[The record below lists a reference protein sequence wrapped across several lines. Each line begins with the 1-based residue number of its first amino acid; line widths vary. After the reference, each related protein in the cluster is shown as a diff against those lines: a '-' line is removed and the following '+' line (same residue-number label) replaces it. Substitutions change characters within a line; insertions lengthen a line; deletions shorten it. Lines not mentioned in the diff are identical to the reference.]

1 MEKSLCYNSFL
12 LRSLGRIIVKLLL
25 TNMLL
30 SVCFFTCMA
39 SGLSQNRISNLN
51 WNNVT
56 LSSALK
62 ELGRAG
68 NCKFIFNYDDL
79 SNYKVS
85 AKIDDKN
92 VKECLDILL
101 KDKPFGYEFQ
111 NEFIVIS
118 YKEQAQAKVQEH
130 NIIKGVVRDVDGEP
144 LPGVTVMI
152 LGSNYG
158 VATDVNGAFEL
169 PVPKNQITLVFSFVG
184 MKRQEVKIDGIKSLN
199 VVMQPEATILNE
211 VVATGYQTISRE
223 RSAGSAVILNVQ
235 KLDKIKAPDLKT
247 KLEGMTP
254 GLSTYGGELKIRG
267 TSSFAVSSTPLLVV
281 DGQPVNH
288 SLESI
293 NPDDIESLTI
303 LKDAAATSL
312 YGVRASNGVIVVTT
326 KRGVGEKVKFNIS
339 AGFYVNPL
347 PDMGYMH
354 YASTSDIID
363 YEQEFLFSDPYYMES
378 PQKYFEDKNNP
389 TQSRALTRLERLYY
403 ELSRGNMTQNE
414 VDQSINAMR
423 KNDYR
428 KAYRDAMEQTSVTQD
443 YNLSLSKGGE
453 RSNLF
458 FSIRYENYGQYS
470 KTASSDRISLYLK
483 NELDLTSWFKLAYG
497 ANSYFSNSKAS
508 QANVHY
514 LSAMPYERL
523 ADDEGNPVY
532 QYDNYNYYLAQDIN
546 NTSGL
551 KFMGFN
557 AMEEDGKN
565 MLDAKTMYLK
575 FFAHTD
581 FKILKGLDLGL
592 KFQYEKTNY
601 DSEQYDEEDS
611 YKMRY
616 MINQFASL
624 SGDGRFVYNIPVGG
638 HMREGHDRYNYINFR
653 GQLNYHTTLNNKHD
667 IVALA
672 GGEIR
677 QEGFRRTGGERY
689 GYDADKLTYSQV
701 DWLKLSQNGV
711 VGQLYGAPQKKSE
724 FLGVSDVLHR
734 YISAYAN
741 VGYTYDSRYTVNG
754 SVRVEQADLFGSDPK
769 YRYRPLWSVGA
780 SWNTSNEAF
789 MKDITWVNVL
799 KLRLTYGITG
809 NVDQSSSPYL
819 IGSYMNSPYT
829 NSSITDIRT
838 PPNKMLRWEKTS
850 TFNAGIDFTIF
861 DRLNGTL
868 EYYRRYSSDLLANK
882 TLDPSLGFPSA
893 RVNNGE
899 MQNSGVEM
907 SFSYDW
913 LKSRDWSL
921 NTALTAS
928 YNRNVIKKVGYIPSN
943 ATDMLG
949 NPYSNY
955 LKDDVYGSVYAY
967 RYAGLTEEGNP
978 SVYDENGEIRSNEP
992 VRNINSL
999 ICMGQ
1004 LTPKWN
1010 GGLNISLRWK
1020 TLELFTKFVYYTG
1033 HSLRNDVT
1041 PLYSSNISGAMHEDI
1056 VRRWTPENRNTDV
1069 PVMGLHGMDNNR
1081 EYQWKYADI
1090 QVMSASFLKLRNIGL
1105 SYALPKHLVRS
1116 MKMDNISV
1124 RAQINN
1130 PFYWAANDHD
1140 IDPEAFNANG
1150 GSRLQQQVTTYVFGL
1165 NVNF

>member
-1 MEKSLCYNSFL
+1 MEKSLCYDSFP
-12 LRSLGRIIVKLLL
+12 LRRLGRIIVKVLL

-39 SGLSQNRISNLN
+39 SGLSQNRVSNLN

-62 ELGRAG
+62 ELGQAG

-85 AKIDDKN
+85 VKIDDKN

-118 YKEQAQAKVQEH
+118 YKEQVQARAQEH
-130 NIIKGVVRDVDGEP
+130 NIIKGVVKDVDGEP
-144 LPGVTVMI
+144 LPGVTVMV

-169 PVPKNQITLVFSFVG
+169 PVPKNQTTLVFSFVG
-184 MKRQEVKIDGIKSLN
+184 MKRQEVKIDGIKPLN
-199 VVMQPEATILNE
+199 VVMQPEATMLNE

-223 RSAGSAVILNVQ
+223 RSAGSAVILNTQ
-235 KLDKIKAPDLKT
+235 KLDKIKAPDLTT

-267 TSSFAVSSTPLLVV
+267 TSSFAISSTPLLVL
-281 DGQPVNH
+281 DGQPVNQ

-326 KRGVGEKVKFNIS
+326 KRGVGEKVKFNVS

-378 PQKYFEDKNNP
+378 PQKYFEDRNNP
-389 TQSRALTRLERLYY
+389 TQSKALTRLERLYY
-403 ELSRGNMTQNE
+403 ELSRGNMTQSE

-428 KAYRDAMEQTSVTQD
+428 KAYRDAMEQISVTQD

-458 FSIRYENYGQYS
+458 FSMRYENYGQYS

-497 ANSYFSNSKAS
+497 ANSYFSNSKSS

-523 ADDEGNPVY
+523 TDDEGNPVY
-532 QYDNYNYYLAQDIN
+532 QYDGYNYYLAQDIN

-624 SGDGRFVYNIPVGG
+624 DGSGRFVYNIPVGG

-653 GQLNYHTTLNNKHD
+653 GQLNYHTTLNSKHD

-711 VGQLYGAPQKKSE
+711 VGPLYGAPQKTSE

-734 YISAYAN
+734 YVSAYAN

-769 YRYRPLWSVGA
+769 YRYRPLWSVGG

-819 IGSYMNSPYT
+819 IGSYINSPYT

-921 NTALTAS
+921 NTVLTAS

-949 NPYSNY
+949 GPYSNY

-967 RYAGLTEEGNP
+967 RYAGLTDEGNP
-978 SVYDENGEIRSNEP
+978 SVFDENGEIKSNEP
-992 VRNINSL
+992 VRDINAL
-999 ICMGQ
+999 VCMGQ

-1090 QVMSASFLKLRNIGL
+1090 QVISASFLKLRNIGL
-1105 SYALPKHLVRS
+1105 SYALPKYLVRS

-1130 PFYWAANDHD
+1130 PFYWAANDQD
-1140 IDPEAFNANG
+1140 IDPEAFSANN